1 MSVRYVNLRLRL
13 VCAGISFVRKAAG
26 VGPPPTPP
34 SSRPPPPPVSGV
46 LPTLTMVASSALAGQ
61 PQGQSSPQSVSSVRS
76 PVLLLLR
83 LVNRGLW
90 FRVWG
95 LGSHSSIFLLL
106 LLFLTLSLLCFQM
119 RQGVGRKLARG
130 QGLRGMRVH
139 LQVRQLHQVIDQQV
153 RV

>member
-1 MSVRYVNLRLRL
+1 MRYVNLRLRL

-34 SSRPPPPPVSGV
+34 SSPPPPPPVSGV
-46 LPTLTMVASSALAGQ
+46 LPTLTKVASSAQAGQ
-61 PQGQSSPQSVSSVRS
+61 HQGQSSPQSVSSVRS
-76 PVLLLLR
+76 PVLPLLR

-119 RQGVGRKLARG
+119 RQGVGPNWRDGL
-130 QGLRGMRVH
+130 QGVWRMWLH

>member
-1 MSVRYVNLRLRL
+1 MRLLRPRP
-13 VCAGISFVRKAAG
+13 ARSS
-26 VGPPPTPP
+26 PPA
-34 SSRPPPPPVSGV
+34 PPPPGAGPPQPTPSRTPLPPPVPSVGFVSKSGAAAADAV
-46 LPTLTMVASSALAGQ
+46 EHK
-61 PQGQSSPQSVSSVRS
+61 GQSSPQSVSSVRS

-83 LVNRGLW
+83 LVNRGWW

-139 LQVRQLHQVIDQQV
+139 LKVRQLHQVIDQQV
-153 RV
+153 GFWSLG

>member
-1 MSVRYVNLRLRL
+1 MRYVNLRLRL
-13 VCAGISFVRKAAG
+13 VCAGIFCVRKAAG

-34 SSRPPPPPVSGV
+34 SSLPPPPPVSGV
-46 LPTLTMVASSALAGQ
+46 LPTLTKVASSALAGQ
-61 PQGQSSPQSVSSVRS
+61 HQGQSSPQSVSSVRS

-106 LLFLTLSLLCFQM
+106 LLFLNLSLLCF
-119 RQGVGRKLARG
+119 
-130 QGLRGMRVH
+130 
-139 LQVRQLHQVIDQQV
+139 
-153 RV
+153 